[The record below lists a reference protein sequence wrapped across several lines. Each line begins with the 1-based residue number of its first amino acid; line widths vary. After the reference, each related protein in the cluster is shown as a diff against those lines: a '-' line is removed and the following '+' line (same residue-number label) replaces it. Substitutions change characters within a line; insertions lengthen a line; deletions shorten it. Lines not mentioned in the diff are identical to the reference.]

1 MNRDLKLLITE
12 VEDKMEHPHQTA
24 AGMEQRL
31 TDVYR
36 HKTGGK
42 GLSLSRIWKILA
54 GKGGLSAEAKDRLA
68 LLAGFQSW
76 DDFKDAF
83 YGDADAQINYEDEE
97 HSSSSMKNDTT
108 Q

>member
-1 MNRDLKLLITE
+1 MNRDLKLFITE
-12 VEDKMEHPHQTA
+12 VEDKMELSHQSA

-42 GLSLSRIWKILA
+42 GLSLSRVWKILA
-54 GKGGLSAEAKDRLA
+54 GKGSLSAESKDRLA

-76 DDFKDAF
+76 DDFKDALH
-83 YGDADAQINYEDEE
+83 GNADAQINYEDDALPV
-97 HSSSSMKNDTT
+97 SPKKNPTEK
-108 Q
+108 

>member
-1 MNRDLKLLITE
+1 MNRDLKLFITE
-12 VEDKMEHPHQTA
+12 VEDKMELSHQSA

-42 GLSLSRIWKILA
+42 GLSLSRVWKILA
-54 GKGGLSAEAKDRLA
+54 GKGSLSAESKDRLA

-76 DDFKDAF
+76 DDFKDALH
-83 YGDADAQINYEDEE
+83 GNADAQINYEDDALPA
-97 HSSSSMKNDTT
+97 SPKKNPTER
-108 Q
+108 

>member
-12 VEDKMEHPHQTA
+12 VEDKMEHPHQAA

-31 TDVYR
+31 TDVCR

-42 GLSLSRIWKILA
+42 GLSLSRIWKMLA
-54 GKGGLSAEAKDRLA
+54 GKGSLSAEAKDRLA

-76 DDFKDAF
+76 DDFKDALH
-83 YGDADAQINYEDEE
+83 GNADAQINYEDDAQPA
-97 HSSSSMKNDTT
+97 SPKKNPTEK
-108 Q
+108 